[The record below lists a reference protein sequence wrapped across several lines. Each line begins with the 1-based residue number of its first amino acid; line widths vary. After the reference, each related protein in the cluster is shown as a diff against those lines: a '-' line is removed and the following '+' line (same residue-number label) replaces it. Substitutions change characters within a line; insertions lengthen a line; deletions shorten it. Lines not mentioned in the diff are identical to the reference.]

1 MCFPCRFGTS
11 MTTQFTFF
19 RIHKEN
25 LAEVTMEL
33 NHFLRAHRI
42 VNVDRQFVGDGEKSC
57 WFFCVEYFE
66 TGLREE
72 ANGQFPHAKV
82 DYREVLSAP
91 DFALYSKLRDKRKAL
106 AEAEAVPPY
115 TIFTNE
121 QLAEMVTSKADSLA
135 ALRKINGIGEARV
148 TKYGA
153 EFLRILNDEKSRAPD
168 AADRGHG
175 EPADGVAQG
184 APGQESK
191 A

>member
-1 MCFPCRFGTS
+1 
-11 MTTQFTFF
+11 MTTQFSFF
-19 RIHKEN
+19 RVHKEN
-25 LAEVTMEL
+25 VADATAEL

-42 VNVDRQFVGDGEKSC
+42 VNVDRQFVADGERSC

-66 TGLREE
+66 G
-72 ANGQFPHAKV
+72 GQQDTAPGVQQPRGKV

-121 QLAEMVTSKADSLA
+121 QLAEMVTSKTDSLA
-135 ALRKINGIGEARV
+135 ALRKINGVGESRV

-153 EFLRILNDEKSRAPD
+153 EFLQILNDEKSRTPD
-168 AADRGHG
+168 AANSGHG
-175 EPADGVAQG
+175 EPAAGVAQG
-184 APGQESK
+184 APGQTEQ

>member
-1 MCFPCRFGTS
+1 

-19 RIHKEN
+19 RVHKEN
-25 LAEVTMEL
+25 VADATAEL

-42 VNVDRQFVGDGEKSC
+42 VNVDRQFVADGEKSC

-66 TGLREE
+66 GGQADSSSPTGQQQR
-72 ANGQFPHAKV
+72 ARV
-82 DYREVLSAP
+82 DYRDVLSAP

-153 EFLRILNDEKSRAPD
+153 DFLRIMNDEKSRAPD

-175 EPADGVAQG
+175 EPASGVAQG
-184 APGQESK
+184 APGQ
-191 A
+191 AGQVRGD